1 MAQVMEF
8 KLPDLGE
15 GLTEA
20 EIVRWL
26 VEVGDV
32 VAIDQPVVEVE
43 TAKAMVEVPCPYG
56 GVVTARFG
64 EEGAELPVGAPLLT
78 VAVGAAEEAGS
89 AETRGPAGT
98 TVSGGA
104 RGGGSPGDAS
114 GTGAGPSGAA
124 AGSAVDAS
132 ADGSSRSSEV
142 EASGNVLVGYGTGAP
157 AARRRRVRYEPTA
170 PAGARQG
177 DRNSAV
183 GSTGSTVGPTGST
196 VGSAMGSTGSATGS
210 AGLTEDAVAGPVAV
224 VSPLVRKLARQ
235 HDLDLRR
242 LAGSGPDG
250 LILRADVESAIRK
263 VTGAGAGAD
272 AGAGV
277 GIDNGSAA
285 RVRDDSVAAGRAADV
300 AGERIPLRGVRGAV
314 ADKLTRSRRE
324 IPDATCWVDADATEL
339 MATRAAMNAAGGAKV
354 SVLALLARICTAALA
369 RFPEL
374 NSTVDVDAR
383 EIVRLAEVHL
393 GFAAQT
399 ERGLVVPVVRDAQD
413 RNVESIGA
421 EMARLTE
428 AARAGKLTPA
438 SLTGGT
444 FTLNN
449 YGVFG
454 VDGSTPILNHPEAA
468 MLGVGRIVPKPWVFE
483 GELAVRQVVQLSLT
497 FDHRVCD
504 GGAAGGFLR
513 YVADCVERPAVLLR
527 TL

>member
-1 MAQVMEF
+1 MPQVLEF

-64 EEGAELPVGAPLLT
+64 EEGSELPVGAPLLT
-78 VAVGAAEEAGS
+78 VAVGSGGGADEGAGS
-89 AETRGPAGT
+89 G
-98 TVSGGA
+98 SGGA
-104 RGGGSPGDAS
+104 GS
-114 GTGAGPSGAA
+114 GAG
-124 AGSAVDAS
+124 
-132 ADGSSRSSEV
+132 EV
-142 EASGNVLVGYGTGAP
+142 ESSGNVLVGYGTGAP
-157 AARRRRVRYEPTA
+157 VARRRRVRPTA
-170 PAGARQG
+170 LTAAAPARVPVAAVPDPASGPAVAPVQAAAPAPAPAPAAAPVSAAAPAASAPVSVPGA
-177 DRNSAV
+177 A
-183 GSTGSTVGPTGST
+183 P
-196 VGSAMGSTGSATGS
+196 
-210 AGLTEDAVAGPVAV
+210 DAVLGPVAV

-235 HDLDLRR
+235 HGVDLRQ
-242 LAGSGPDG
+242 LVGSGPDG
-250 LILRADVESAIRK
+250 LILRADVESAIRALEE
-263 VTGAGAGAD
+263 GAGIASLTAVPRPEAVTESASGA
-272 AGAGV
+272 V
-277 GIDNGSAA
+277 A
-285 RVRDDSVAAGRAADV
+285 RQSVH
-300 AGERIPLRGVRGAV
+300 RIPLRGVRGAV
-314 ADKLTRSRRE
+314 ADKLARSRRE

-339 MATRAAMNAAGGAKV
+339 MAARAAMNSTGGPAAGPKV

-374 NSTVDVDAR
+374 NSTVDLEAR
-383 EIVRLAEVHL
+383 EIVRLPEVHL

-399 ERGLVVPVVRDAQD
+399 ERGLVVPVVRDAQA
-413 RNVESIGA
+413 RNAESIGA
-421 EMARLTE
+421 EIARLTE
-428 AARAGKLTPA
+428 AARAGRLTPA
-438 SLTGGT
+438 ELTGGT

-454 VDGSTPILNHPEAA
+454 VDGSTPIINHPEAA
-468 MLGVGRIVPKPWVFE
+468 MLGVGRIVPKPWVHR

-504 GGAAGGFLR
+504 GGTAGGFLR
-513 YVADCVERPAVLLR
+513 YIADCVEQPAVLLR

>member
-1 MAQVMEF
+1 MPQVLEF

-64 EEGAELPVGAPLLT
+64 EEGSELPVGAPLLT
-78 VAVGAAEEAGS
+78 VAVGSGGGADEGAGS
-89 AETRGPAGT
+89 G
-98 TVSGGA
+98 SGGA
-104 RGGGSPGDAS
+104 GS
-114 GTGAGPSGAA
+114 GAG
-124 AGSAVDAS
+124 
-132 ADGSSRSSEV
+132 EV
-142 EASGNVLVGYGTGAP
+142 ESSGNVLVGYGTGAP
-157 AARRRRVRYEPTA
+157 VARRRRVRPTA
-170 PAGARQG
+170 LTAAAPARVPVAAVPDPASGPAVAPVQAPAPAPAAAPVSAAPAASAPVSVPGA
-177 DRNSAV
+177 A
-183 GSTGSTVGPTGST
+183 P
-196 VGSAMGSTGSATGS
+196 
-210 AGLTEDAVAGPVAV
+210 DAVLGPVAV

-235 HDLDLRR
+235 HGVDLRQ
-242 LAGSGPDG
+242 LVGSGPDG
-250 LILRADVESAIRK
+250 LILRADVESAIR
-263 VTGAGAGAD
+263 ALEE
-272 AGAGV
+272 GAGV
-277 GIDNGSAA
+277 ASLTAVPRPEAVTESASGAVA
-285 RVRDDSVAAGRAADV
+285 RQSVH
-300 AGERIPLRGVRGAV
+300 RIPLRGVRGAV
-314 ADKLTRSRRE
+314 ADKLARSRRE

-339 MATRAAMNAAGGAKV
+339 MAARAAMNSTGGPAAGPKV

-374 NSTVDVDAR
+374 NSTVDLEAR
-383 EIVRLAEVHL
+383 EIVRLPEVHL

-399 ERGLVVPVVRDAQD
+399 ERGLVVPVVRDAQA
-413 RNVESIGA
+413 RNAESIGA
-421 EMARLTE
+421 EIARLTE
-428 AARAGKLTPA
+428 AARAGRLTPA
-438 SLTGGT
+438 ELTGGT

-454 VDGSTPILNHPEAA
+454 VDGSTPIINHPEAA
-468 MLGVGRIVPKPWVFE
+468 MLGVGRIVPKPWVHQ

-504 GGAAGGFLR
+504 GGTAGGFLR
-513 YVADCVERPAVLLR
+513 YIADCVEQPAVLLR